1 MHHTNILRRVLR
13 TIEVIPFTGE
23 LYRTLHAEAL
33 YGFSKPGL
41 YKPRPL
47 YSFGP
52 STSGARYTPKG
63 GAASIYLAE
72 DIETST
78 REALD
83 IKAPKPLKPSQNFSA
98 LATYKVAVKLE
109 SILDLTQ
116 LRIRRQLGTNL
127 NELAENWRPRLKGR
141 KRKSPTQLIGA
152 LAATGGRIQGIRFRS
167 TKKSGLCIVIFVDA
181 IISPSF
187 VEVKDPRGK
196 LIERLPE

>member
-1 MHHTNILRRVLR
+1 MH
-13 TIEVIPFTGE
+13 
-23 LYRTLHAEAL
+23 RTLHAEAL
-33 YGFSKPGL
+33 YGFSRPGL

-47 YSFGP
+47 YSLGP

-72 DIETST
+72 DIETSM

-83 IKAPKPLKPSQNFSA
+83 IKTPKPLKPSHNFSA
-98 LATYKVAVKLE
+98 LATYRVEVKLE

-141 KRKSPTQLIGA
+141 KRKPRLNLSVIWPPPAGGYREYDFDPQRS
-152 LAATGGRIQGIRFRS
+152 LACVS
-167 TKKSGLCIVIFVDA
+167 
-181 IISPSF
+181 
-187 VEVKDPRGK
+187 
-196 LIERLPE
+196 